1 MFPAI
6 CWVVFSIATALN
18 NQVVKIDHNTVES
31 LSADGRGEDLECH
44 LRENTINNFRHVFRQ
59 CGLCL
64 NVFKLL
70 THHFL
75 SFAVVTPPEI
85 EG

>member
-6 CWVVFSIATALN
+6 CWAVFSIATALN
-18 NQVVKIDHNTVES
+18 NQVIKTDHNTVES
-31 LSADGRGEDLECH
+31 LSADDRGENLDCH
-44 LRENTINNFRHVFRQ
+44 LRENTINDFRHIFGQ
-59 CGLCL
+59 IGLCL
-64 NVFKLL
+64 NVFKLPP
-70 THHFL
+70 HHFL

>member
-18 NQVVKIDHNTVES
+18 NQVIKTDHNTVES
-31 LSADGRGEDLECH
+31 LSADDRGENLDWH
-44 LRENTINNFRHVFRQ
+44 LRENTINDFRHVFRQ
-59 CGLCL
+59 CWLCL

-75 SFAVVTPPEI
+75 SFAVVAPPEI